1 MSGNDRK
8 TSAPGLRENTDPGQ
22 DDEHRFSSKVISM
35 SSPDTAVLLI
45 DVQASFTAR
54 PYWSSAELP
63 AYLDATA
70 RLLSGARAAGLP
82 IVQVFHTDGPDRADN
97 PFARASGLVRPLP
110 GLPAF
115 DAARVVE
122 KHRHSALVG
131 TGLGDWLHAHGLR
144 RLIVAGIRTEQCC
157 ETTTRHASDEG
168 WEVDYVTEATLT
180 FDMVS
185 PAGNAVTAAQLRE
198 RTETVLAGRFA
209 TVCTVAQAL
218 ERATAVAQAA

>member
-1 MSGNDRK
+1 
-8 TSAPGLRENTDPGQ
+8 
-22 DDEHRFSSKVISM
+22 M

-54 PYWSSAELP
+54 PYWSTAELP
-63 AYLDATA
+63 AYLDATH
-70 RLLSGARAAGLP
+70 RLLKGAQAAGWP
-82 IVQVFHTDGPDRADN
+82 IVQVFHTDGPAQADN
-97 PFARASGLVRPLP
+97 PFAQASGLVRPLP

-115 DAARVVE
+115 EAASVVE

-131 TGLGDWLHAHGLR
+131 TGLGNWLHARKLR

-185 PAGNAVTAAQLRE
+185 PAGNLITAAQLRE

-209 TVCTVAQAL
+209 TVCSVTQAL
-218 ERATAVAQAA
+218 ARAAAAEAA